1 MLKTRVIPCLDV
13 KDGQPPCHEP
23 LREQEQKK
31 APRPCHEL
39 LREQDQKRIAVK
51 LRVIGTSQC

>member
-13 KDGQPPCHEP
+13 K
-23 LREQEQKK
+23 K
-31 APRPCHEL
+31 APRPCHEP
-39 LREQDQKRIAVK
+39 LREQDQKRIAAK